1 MAAGTLFLVA
11 AMVTAALA
19 APQRDNP
26 KDATILE
33 QENDFNGV
41 DNWRWSY
48 KSSDGSERQ
57 EVGGIVDGFLR
68 TIGNYIWKSPSGQK
82 YSVNY
87 IADKDG
93 YQSKVEP
100 IEEKVEPPKIEKQ
113 LLLSPNAKLSLI
125 GR

>member
-1 MAAGTLFLVA
+1 MAAGTLFLL
-11 AMVTAALA
+11 VTLVTVVCA

-48 KSSDGSERQ
+48 KSSDGSQRQ
-57 EVGGIVDGFLR
+57 EVGGIVDGFLK
-68 TIGNYIWKSPSGQK
+68 TVGSYLWKSPSGQK
-82 YSVNY
+82 YTVNY
-87 IADKDG
+87 VADKDG
-93 YQSKVEP
+93 YQSKLEAVDET
-100 IEEKVEPPKIEKQ
+100 VEPPKLEKQ
-113 LLLSPNAKLSLI
+113 VLLSPNAKLSLI